1 MKKSILFCGL
11 ATMMAVATT
20 SCGNT
25 SSDAATTPF
34 EDSLATY
41 IGTANGG
48 RLTNELNNV
57 PLEQRSKIDKADVI
71 KGIETVLLA
80 DTAKQGF
87 QAGLNIGMQLNG
99 YITYLSRANNIDRKE
114 VIEAFKK
121 AFMNDSF
128 PNSNEVDAIMRTLT
142 EKAEENIRLKEQAD
156 KENSPEA
163 IQNMKTGEAYINRL
177 KQEDASIKTTDSGLS
192 YKAVAEGEGENIKDG
207 DEVLVNYVFKLIDG
221 KILQETGDKPARLSV
236 NGVIPGFAEGLKMM
250 KKGSKYTLYVPGK
263 IGYGVNGIPQ
273 LGVGPNTMLIYDVEV
288 VEINPKK

>member
-11 ATMMAVATT
+11 TAMMTVATT

-25 SSDAATTPF
+25 SSDVATTPF

-114 VIEAFKK
+114 VIDAFKK

-250 KKGSKYTLYVPGK
+250 KKGSKYTLYIPGK

-273 LGVGPNTMLIYDVEV
+273 LGVGSNTMLIYDVEV